1 MSEARVAGQD
11 AAMPSFDPVSLEIMW
26 SRLIGI
32 ADEMWVTIL
41 RTAVSTI
48 IGAAQDFGCEI
59 LDADASSV
67 AHSNRSMPVFNLV
80 MPTVTRGV
88 MARYPVEQMRPG
100 DVYITN
106 DPWLC
111 AGHLDD
117 IALITPVFRDGQVVA
132 FTVSVAHT
140 TSIGGSLDRRTVR
153 DIYEDGLRI
162 PILKLYDAG
171 RPNETAF
178 AFIRE
183 NVRTPDLVL
192 TDIEAQLTANGLG
205 AERVLAFLD
214 EYGLPDLKAISQVIQ
229 AYSERAMREAI
240 AAVPDGVYENE
251 LWADGLDE
259 PVYLRCRITV
269 RGDGILV
276 DYTGSDRQRP
286 RGGINCTLTYTKAHT
301 AYPLKCLLSPTVP
314 ANEGTFRPIQ
324 VIAPEGSIL
333 NCTVPASV
341 GSRTRTGWHLHA
353 LIFGALAP
361 ALPERVQAGNGLMH
375 SIHVYGQ
382 EPDGRFYNAHFFT
395 AGGRG
400 ASLGRDGIGRNC
412 FPSSAR
418 NVPVEIFESRTP
430 VLVRTRSL
438 RPDSAGLGQWR
449 GAFGHQLEF
458 SPLPGYPLPVNV
470 FIDPD
475 RLRFPPKGLAGGQD
489 GPCTEVIV
497 NGRRLDSEE
506 LRSGQITLETPD
518 DRLELHLP
526 GGAGYGPLERRDP
539 ELVAADL
546 RSGLVSP
553 ERLPESL
560 RRAAERLLAGQAGAR
575 APSVTG

>member
-1 MSEARVAGQD
+1 MSETPGVQQETAVA
-11 AAMPSFDPVSLEIMW
+11 PFDPVSLEIMW

-59 LDADASSV
+59 LDAEASSV

-80 MPTVTRGV
+80 MPTVARGV
-88 MARYPVEQMRPG
+88 LARYPIEQMRPG

-117 IALITPVFRDGQVVA
+117 IALITPVFRGHQVVA
-132 FTVSVAHT
+132 FTASVAHT
-140 TSIGGSLDRRTVR
+140 TSIGGSLDRRAVR
-153 DIYEDGLRI
+153 DLYEDGLRI
-162 PILKLYDAG
+162 PILKLYDADT
-171 RPNETAF
+171 PNETAF

-205 AERVLAFLD
+205 AERILAFLD
-214 EYGLPDLKAISQVIQ
+214 EYGLPDLQMVSRVIQ

-240 AAVPDGVYENE
+240 AAVPDGTYEHE

-269 RGDGILV
+269 RGDEVVV

-314 ANEGTFRPIQ
+314 ANEGTFRPIR

-333 NCTVPASV
+333 NCSVPAAV
-341 GSRTRTGWHLHA
+341 GSRTRTGWHVHA
-353 LIFGALAP
+353 LIFGALAS
-361 ALPERVQAGNGLMH
+361 ALPDRVQAGNGLMH

-382 EPDGRFYNAHFFT
+382 QPDGRFYNAHFFT

-430 VLVRTRSL
+430 VLVRMRSL

-489 GPCTEVIV
+489 GPCTEVFV
-497 NGRRLDSEE
+497 NGRKLAPDD
-506 LRSGQITLETPD
+506 LRSGQITLATPD
-518 DRLELHLP
+518 DRLELRLP

-546 RSGLVSP
+546 RSGLANP
-553 ERLPESL
+553 DRLPASL
-560 RRAAERLLAGQAGAR
+560 RQAAERVLDQHASAPAR
-575 APSVTG
+575 AG